1 MIEKRGARLLT
12 VAFLGLALAA
22 GGCSK
27 KEERP
32 AGKPVEK
39 AEDSKAFYSA
49 VPFGGG
55 EIVHEKV
62 NVRGE
67 TVEMAHS
74 KLDMGPPDNM
84 FDNDLKT
91 LVRTEKANPAVFDLD
106 FPTPRAMK
114 GVSVTTAF
122 TEIGLTAKVTS
133 AGSAGQ
139 KVYSKEFRSQS
150 PDPTVGLDFDA
161 GTGPVQKLRIE
172 ITKLDGTDGHIHIR
186 EIHFH

>member
-1 MIEKRGARLLT
+1 MIEKRSMRLLT
-12 VAFLGLALAA
+12 VAVLGLALAA

-27 KEERP
+27 KEEHP
-32 AGKPVEK
+32 AEK
-39 AEDSKAFYSA
+39 AKDSKAFFSA

-62 NVRGE
+62 NVGGE
-67 TVEMAHS
+67 MVEIAHS
-74 KLDMGPPDNM
+74 KLDMGPPENM
-84 FDNDLKT
+84 FDNDPKT

-114 GVSVTTAF
+114 GISVTTASMD
-122 TEIGLTAKVTS
+122 IGLTAKVTS

-139 KVYSKEFRSQS
+139 KVYSKEFRSL
-150 PDPTVGLDFDA
+150 PADPTVRIDFDA
-161 GTGPVQKLRIE
+161 RTGPVQKLRIE

-186 EIHFH
+186 EIHFN